1 MTATAGAWYHARM
14 NRLHFSEIIAS
25 IVASSTL
32 AACSPCPYLEVVSS
46 STKTIDAAA
55 ACDLMGNP
63 ATGFEGER
71 TIDPAKCATACGDS
85 AVNRCS
91 LDSAYTQ
98 AFYALQG
105 DGGAACPTTPATATL
120 TCQVTETGGE
130 WHDGCPIAGRRPEHL
145 TPPPDGDGTA
155 AAYLARC
162 AHLEAAAVIAFGALT
177 AEMEALGA
185 PPALLA
191 DLREAEAD
199 EVRHT
204 EAMTRLSRKYG
215 AEPIVPVV
223 GPRTARPAVD
233 IAIENAVEGVVREAF
248 GAAVA
253 LHQAQHAADPE
264 VRQAFAVIA
273 DEECAHAAL
282 SYRVAAHLHGLLDA
296 PARDRVEAATRAA
309 IGDLFAELAEPPRA
323 LGSMLGLPSLA
334 IARRMVHGLRA
345 QLWSDPMAA

>member
-1 MTATAGAWYHARM
+1 M
-14 NRLHFSEIIAS
+14 NRLRFSEIIAS
-25 IVASSTL
+25 IVASSAL
-32 AACSPCPYLEVVSS
+32 AACSSPCPYVEVLSS
-46 STKTIDAAA
+46 STKTVDAAT
-55 ACDLMGNP
+55 ACDLAGSQ
-63 ATGFEGER
+63 ATGFEGAP
-71 TIDPAKCATACGDS
+71 TIDAAKCASACGDS

-91 LDSAYTQ
+91 LDSAYMQ
-98 AFYALQG
+98 AFVELQG
-105 DGGAACPTTPATATL
+105 DGGAACPTTPTTATL
-120 TCQVTETGGE
+120 TCEVTESGGE
-130 WHDGCPIAGRRPEHL
+130 WHDGCPIAGRRPAHL
-145 TPPPDGDGTA
+145 TPPAEGDGTA

-215 AEPIVPVV
+215 AEPIVPLV
-223 GPRTARPAVD
+223 GPRTARAAVD
-233 IAIENAVEGVVREAF
+233 IAVENAVEGVVREAF

-253 LHQAQHAADPE
+253 LHQAQHAADPD
-264 VRQAFAVIA
+264 VREAFAVIA
-273 DEECAHAAL
+273 EEECAHAAL
-282 SYRVAAHLHGLLDA
+282 SYRVAAHLHGLLDG
-296 PARDRVEAATRAA
+296 PARARVEAATRAA
-309 IGDLFAELAEPPRA
+309 IGDLRAELAEPPRA